1 MSSSTKRIMVAG
13 GAGYIG
19 CHVVLDLLDTG
30 YDVTVLDNLSN
41 GSREAVPE
49 GVRFIEGDVLNPS
62 DLDRAFEPGC
72 DAVFHFAALK
82 AAGESMLN
90 LGEYARVNL
99 SGSLNLLEAMS
110 RHAVD
115 NLVFSSSAAVYGYPQ
130 TLPIDEDHP
139 TEPINYYGYTKLAI
153 EQNMAWYSRLKDLR
167 YASLRYFNA
176 AGYDMQGRIHT
187 TERNSAN
194 LLPLVMEVATGR
206 QPQIEVYGTDYDTP
220 DGSCIRDYIHV
231 TDLSKAHLSA
241 MDHLLS
247 ARDNLVL
254 NLGTGQGYSVLE
266 VLDHARAI
274 TGHPIPAVH
283 TDRREG
289 DPAELRAS
297 SERAFKQ
304 LGWRAEHSRIED
316 ILESMWRVYRGA
328 NSHR

>member
-1 MSSSTKRIMVAG
+1 MVAG

-19 CHVVLDLLDTG
+19 CHVVLDLLDAG
-30 YDVTVLDNLSN
+30 YDVTVLDNLSS

-49 GVRFIEGDVLNPS
+49 GARFIEGDVLNPT

-72 DAVFHFAALK
+72 DVVFHFAALK

-90 LGEYARVNL
+90 PGEYARVNL
-99 SGSLNLLEAMS
+99 SGSLSLLEAIS

-176 AGYDMQGRIHT
+176 AGYDVHGRVRT
-187 TERNSAN
+187 TEKDTAN
-194 LLPLVMEVATGR
+194 LLPLVMEIAAGKR
-206 QPQIEVYGTDYDTP
+206 PQIEVYGTDYDTP

-241 MDHLLS
+241 MDHLLNGK
-247 ARDNLVL
+247 DNLVL

-266 VLDHARAI
+266 VLDRARAI

-283 TDRREG
+283 TDRRDG

-304 LGWRAEHSRIED
+304 LGWQAEHSRIED
-316 ILESMWRVYRGA
+316 ILESLWRVYQRTD
-328 NSHR
+328 SPR